1 MRNITL
7 MTDLYELTMAQGYW
21 KSGHAHTQACFYAFF
36 RENPFGGGYSIFCGL
51 DQVARLIEDFCVT
64 EQDIEYLASL
74 DAPAGGKLFDREFLD
89 WLASTPLNIN
99 IDAVQEGSVVFP
111 REPLI
116 RVTGNLWQCQ
126 LLESALLNS
135 INFQTLIAT
144 KAARI
149 CKAARGKPVSEF
161 GLRRAQ
167 GWDGAL
173 SASRAAYIGGC
184 ANTANVLAGKDYG
197 IPVSG
202 THAHSWVMAFDSELE
217 AFRAYAKAFPQ
228 NAVLLVDTYNVE
240 TGVKN
245 AVTVAKELEKSGNK
259 LLAIRIDSGDLA
271 WLSKKARKML
281 DEANLPDVGIV
292 LSNDLDEYTITSLNE
307 QGAEY
312 SALGVGTRLIT
323 AADQPALGG
332 VYKLSAVA
340 KVGQA
345 GQADQVGQGELQ
357 LKSQLEPKKGAGQAS
372 QEAPKY
378 ESEEARKN
386 WRPCIKV
393 SENSAKITIP
403 GLVNTR
409 RYYNEDGTFAG
420 DLIFDELQCGLQSAP
435 QDGSQSEPQNAPQD
449 GSQSEPQDAPQDFG
463 EHPCARHPLDDTRRK
478 EFSPN
483 QKYETLLK
491 PFVRDGQVIGALDLQ
506 TSTSRKRCKQQLGKL
521 DESIQRFMNPHEY
534 PAGIESSLY
543 ERRMKMILKARQK

>member
-1 MRNITL
+1 MTQNVTL

-21 KSGHAHTQACFYAFF
+21 KSGKAQTQACFYAFF

-51 DQVARLIEDFCVT
+51 DQVARLIEEFKVT
-64 EQDIEYLASL
+64 PEDLEYLALL
-74 DAPAGGKLFDREFLD
+74 DAPAGGKLFDPEFLD
-89 WLASTPLNIN
+89 WLASTPLNID
-99 IDAVQEGSVVFP
+99 IDAVQEGTVVFP
-111 REPLI
+111 REPLL
-116 RVTGNLWQCQ
+116 RVTGSLLQCQ

-144 KAARI
+144 KATRV

-184 ANTANVLAGKDYG
+184 ANTANVLAGKTYG

-202 THAHSWVMAFDSELE
+202 THAHSWIMAFDSELE
-217 AFRAYAKAFPQ
+217 AFRAYVQAFPQ
-228 NAVLLVDTYNVE
+228 NAVLLVDTYKVE
-240 TGVKN
+240 TGVQN
-245 AVTVAKELEKSGNK
+245 AITVAHELEKSGNK

-307 QGAEY
+307 QGASY
-312 SALGVGTRLIT
+312 TALGVGTRLIT

-332 VYKLSAVA
+332 VYKLSAIRE
-340 KVGQA
+340 
-345 GQADQVGQGELQ
+345 EL
-357 LKSQLEPKKGAGQAS
+357 
-372 QEAPKY
+372 
-378 ESEEARKN
+378 EEWQPR
-386 WRPCIKV
+386 IKV

-403 GLVNTR
+403 GLVDVR
-409 RYYNEDGTFAG
+409 RYYNEDGSFAG
-420 DLIFDELQCGLQSAP
+420 DLIFDAL
-435 QDGSQSEPQNAPQD
+435 
-449 GSQSEPQDAPQDFG
+449 QDFS
-463 EHPCARHPLDDTRRK
+463 EHPVARHPLDETRRK
-478 EFSPN
+478 EFLPD
-483 QKYETLLK
+483 QKGELLLK
-491 PFVRDGQVIGALDLQ
+491 PFVRGGQVVPVYDLQ
-506 TSTSRKRCKQQLGKL
+506 TSTARKHCKEQLNKL

-543 ERRMKMILKARQK
+543 EQRMKMILEAR

>member
-1 MRNITL
+1 MGARPAKRHANQRGVRQTKEQEKKEEHMTRNVTL

-21 KSGHAHTQACFYAFF
+21 KCGKAQTQACFYAFF

-51 DQVARLIEDFCVT
+51 DQVARLVEEFFVS
-64 EQDIEYLASL
+64 QDDVEYLASL
-74 DAPAGGKLFDREFLD
+74 DAPAGGKLFEPEFLD
-89 WLASTPLNIN
+89 WLVATPLSVD
-99 IDAVQEGSVVFP
+99 IDAVLEGTVVFP

-116 RVTGNLWQCQ
+116 RVTGSLWQCQ

-149 CKAARGKPVSEF
+149 CKAAKNRPVSEF

-184 ANTANVLAGKDYG
+184 ANTANVLAGKNYG

-217 AFRAYAKAFPQ
+217 AFRAYVQAFPQ

-240 TGVKN
+240 NGVKN
-245 AVTVAKELEKSGNK
+245 AITVAHELEKSGNK

-307 QGAEY
+307 QGANY

-332 VYKLSAVA
+332 VYKLSAVRENL
-340 KVGQA
+340 
-345 GQADQVGQGELQ
+345 DE
-357 LKSQLEPKKGAGQAS
+357 
-372 QEAPKY
+372 
-378 ESEEARKN
+378 

-403 GLVNTR
+403 GLVDVR
-409 RYYNEDGTFAG
+409 RYYNEDGLFAG
-420 DLIFDELQCGLQSAP
+420 DLIFDAL
-435 QDGSQSEPQNAPQD
+435 
-449 GSQSEPQDAPQDFG
+449 QDFS
-463 EHPCARHPLDDTRRK
+463 EHPCARHPLDETRRK
-478 EFSPN
+478 SFSLD
-483 QKYETLLK
+483 QKGENLLK
-491 PFVRDGQVIGALDLQ
+491 PFVRGGQIVPALDLQ
-506 TSTSRKRCKQQLGKL
+506 ATTSRKRCKQQLGKL

-543 ERRMKMILKARQK
+543 ERRLKMILEARQK